1 MALEIHCSKGR
12 ATQLLMYSV
21 ISHIPMMAL
30 KMCFYR
36 YFVNLLKSGKEV
48 SIPARP
54 YFLTT
59 FPPWA
64 ISSVPIALLITYE
77 QMTDQSIFTPCLS
90 AECQPI
96 RQPPNLLIS
105 PQLSNPTSQSP
116 SSSPS
121 LSTQFILVCSISQ
134 WPAPFS
140 THFLKPGTLSIL
152 FLSLSRHT
160 ACSISHQFQV
170 VLTCKHL

>member
-96 RQPPNLLIS
+96 RQPPNLPSVVKPHESKSELITF
-105 PQLSNPTSQSP
+105 PLNPVHSGVLHISVASTIFH
-116 SSSPS
+116 S
-121 LSTQFILVCSISQ
+121 LSQTRNSEHPISL
-134 WPAPFS
+134 PFS
-140 THFLKPGTLSIL
+140 THSLFNQSSVPGGSYL
-152 FLSLSRHT
+152 
-160 ACSISHQFQV
+160 
-170 VLTCKHL
+170 